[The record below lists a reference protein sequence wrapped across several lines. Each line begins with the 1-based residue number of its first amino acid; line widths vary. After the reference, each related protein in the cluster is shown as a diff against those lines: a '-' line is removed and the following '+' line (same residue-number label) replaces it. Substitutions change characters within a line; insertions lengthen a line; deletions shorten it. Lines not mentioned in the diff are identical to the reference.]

1 MRTPLLF
8 YNYNKMDGRMD
19 TNTFLCIKQVKHL
32 VFAAVHWNS
41 QYKVKRD
48 VDEEM
53 NHHQDEQQTKI
64 FRVASLVHY

>member
-1 MRTPLLF
+1 
-8 YNYNKMDGRMD
+8 MD

-53 NHHQDEQQTKI
+53 NLHQDEQETKV